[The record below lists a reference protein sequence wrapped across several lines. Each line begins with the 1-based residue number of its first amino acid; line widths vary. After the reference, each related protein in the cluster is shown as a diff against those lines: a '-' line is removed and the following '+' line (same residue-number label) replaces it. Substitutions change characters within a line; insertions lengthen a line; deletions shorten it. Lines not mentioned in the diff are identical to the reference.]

1 MRGAVYDRFMST
13 LQANDARALRGSVGF
28 QPCEPLWKRAPAR
41 DETGR
46 PLSDFMMIIPKLSRQ
61 PADVIR
67 RKLAEIQHVLERYG
81 KVVVFADMN
90 LKLNTLWVTVRP
102 VPGITLELA
111 AVIKMYVPEALLVG
125 PDQRAVMGRR

>member
-1 MRGAVYDRFMST
+1 MTVTQVKIYPFEPG
-13 LQANDARALRGSVGF
+13 
-28 QPCEPLWKRAPAR
+28 EPLWKRAPAR

-46 PLSDFMMIIPKLSRQ
+46 PLSDFLMIIPRLSRQ
-61 PADVIR
+61 PSDVIS
-67 RKLAEIQHVLERYG
+67 RKLGAIQRVLERYG

-111 AVIKMYVPEALLVG
+111 AVIKMSVPEALLVA
-125 PDQRAVMGRR
+125 PDQRAFMGRR

>member
-1 MRGAVYDRFMST
+1 MPAAGYARFMSV
-13 LQANDARALRGSVGF
+13 LQNNDARALRNSLPF
-28 QPCEPLWKRAPAR
+28 EPCEPLWKRAPAR

-46 PLSDFMMIIPKLSRQ
+46 PLSDFLMIIPRLSRQ
-61 PADVIR
+61 PSDIIS
-67 RKLAEIQHVLERYG
+67 RKLGAIQRVLERYG

-111 AVIKMYVPEALLVG
+111 AVIKMNVPEALLVA
-125 PDQRAVMGRR
+125 PDQRAYMGRR